1 MTQTTRNA
9 VVLAALLTGFAW
21 QAAGAQPLL
30 SDVATDAVDFPD
42 GQMID
47 VAICLDTSSSMKP
60 LIDTTRLK
68 LWEIV
73 NDLALLEPTPRLRVA
88 LLSYGNPANGHANG
102 WVKLEAPL
110 TEDLDLVSQRL
121 FELECN
127 GGSEYVARVLKTA
140 LDELDWSSSPEALKL
155 VFVAGNESADQDP
168 TVDYRAMGAAAADRD
183 TVLHTVFC
191 GNAQHEH
198 ADGWRELALQADGQ
212 FAAIDHRTVREL
224 VATPF
229 DRELAEL
236 GDSLNKTYVP
246 LGEAGGQ
253 GRANQ
258 SLQDENARSLSVAAA
273 ASRAQTKASSLYSQE
288 WDLVDAVVE
297 GRIDPYAIEPAEL
310 PEPLREMTPA
320 ELEVYVEDMLLK
332 RQEIRQRISE
342 LSAERRQH
350 VTRQI
355 EKKGLDDSRTFDGV
369 IRRAIREQIEDRGNG
384 PSAP

>member
-42 GQMID
+42 GQTID

-88 LLSYGNPANGHANG
+88 LLSYGHPANGHANG

-121 FELECN
+121 FELECD
-127 GGSEYVARVLKTA
+127 GGSEYVARVLKMA
-140 LDELDWSSSPEALKL
+140 LDELDWSSSPDALKL
-155 VFVAGNESADQDP
+155 VFVAGNEPADQDP

-183 TVLHTVFC
+183 AVLHTVFC
-191 GNAQHEH
+191 GNAEHEH
-198 ADGWRELALQADGQ
+198 ADSWRELALQAEGQ
-212 FAAIDHRTVREL
+212 FAAIDHRTVRDL

-236 GDSLNKTYVP
+236 GDSLNETYVP

-258 SLQDENARSLSVAAA
+258 SLQDQNARSLSVAAA

-310 PEPLREMTPA
+310 PKPLRDMTPA

-350 VTRQI
+350 VTQQI

-369 IRRAIREQIEDRGNG
+369 IRRAIREQIEDRGDG
-384 PSAP
+384 PSVP